1 MSELFLAQIFALLTA
16 LGFAS
21 SDVAARYGL
30 RTSTPVSAILMMTVM
45 TLLLYA
51 PAAAAT
57 FRWEALN
64 AKGVFVFLVAG
75 VAAPGAAAM
84 FHYKS
89 FQTIGLARTVSIV
102 GCAPLITV
110 IFAVLVLGERPKPLI
125 YAGTVLIVAGVMGL
139 ANERRSAA
147 HKMGGRGG
155 KSVWRDFIFAA
166 GALLLFAAATTLRKV
181 GIQLLPDLS
190 MALTLSGLGSLLA
203 IVCWYPFLP
212 RRERFRFN
220 RVNFWQFAASGVLA
234 ALGHLTFFA
243 ALKLAP
249 LSSVAPLIFTTPFF
263 AVLFSW
269 LFFRELEKVNA
280 RVVAGALLIC
290 AGAALVTIYRG

>member
-1 MSELFLAQIFALLTA
+1 LTRLRIPSESRTAAGLRDQSRRGHRRLRPTGIWQRMSELFLAQIFALLTA

-30 RTSTPVSAILMMTVM
+30 RTSTPVSAILMMAVL

-110 IFAVLVLGERPKPLI
+110 VLAVL
-125 YAGTVLIVAGVMGL
+125 
-139 ANERRSAA
+139 
-147 HKMGGRGG
+147 
-155 KSVWRDFIFAA
+155 
-166 GALLLFAAATTLRKV
+166 
-181 GIQLLPDLS
+181 
-190 MALTLSGLGSLLA
+190 
-203 IVCWYPFLP
+203 
-212 RRERFRFN
+212 
-220 RVNFWQFAASGVLA
+220 
-234 ALGHLTFFA
+234 
-243 ALKLAP
+243 
-249 LSSVAPLIFTTPFF
+249 
-263 AVLFSW
+263 
-269 LFFRELEKVNA
+269 
-280 RVVAGALLIC
+280 
-290 AGAALVTIYRG
+290 

>member
-30 RTSTPVSAILMMTVM
+30 RTSTPVSAILMMAVM

-64 AKGVFVFLVAG
+64 AKGVFVFLIAG

-110 IFAVLVLGERPKPLI
+110 VLAVLALGERPKPLI
-125 YAGTVLIVAGVMGL
+125 YAGTILIVAGVMSL
-139 ANERRSAA
+139 ANERRSAV
-147 HKMGGRGG
+147 HKLGAG
-155 KSVWRDFIFAA
+155 KSVWHDFIFAA

-212 RRERFRFN
+212 RQERFRFN
-220 RVNFWQFAASGVLA
+220 RVNFWQFVASGVLA

-243 ALKLAP
+243 ALNLAP

>member
-51 PAAAAT
+51 PAAAAG
-57 FRWEALN
+57 FRWEGLNLKGALI
-64 AKGVFVFLVAG
+64 FLIAG
-75 VAAPGAAAM
+75 LAAPGAAAF
-84 FHYKS
+84 FHYMS
-89 FQTIGLARTVSIV
+89 FRKIGLARTVSV
-102 GCAPLITV
+102 AGCTPLVTV

-139 ANERRSAA
+139 ANERRSTA

-155 KSVWRDFIFAA
+155 KSVWHDFIFAA
-166 GALLLFAAATTLRKV
+166 GALFLFSTATTLRKV

-243 ALKLAP
+243 ALKRLPRSPAWRP
-249 LSSVAPLIFTTPFF
+249 SSSQRR
-263 AVLFSW
+263 FSPCCSHGCSSESW
-269 LFFRELEKVNA
+269 R
-280 RVVAGALLIC
+280 R
-290 AGAALVTIYRG
+290 